1 MQGENKMNISGI
13 RPIGGYQ
20 TINNYAAVN
29 KAADQERVYLAPL
42 EEQDLTQVKKEDSDI
57 ARFSKA
63 RANQTF
69 GAYDFA
75 NQYKPEDSFEI
86 RAGREARL
94 ADVNQAISDMQKD
107 EVLHQYQT
115 FLGERRATATEAAAP
130 QIRGGEDF
138 TF

>member
-1 MQGENKMNISGI
+1 MNISGI

-20 TINNYAAVN
+20 TINNYTSVN
-29 KAADQERVYLAPL
+29 KAAEQERVYLAPL

-75 NQYKPEDSFEI
+75 NQYKPEDTFEV
-86 RAGREARL
+86 RNAREARL
-94 ADVNQAISDMQKD
+94 SDVHKAINDMQKD

-115 FLGERRATATEAAAP
+115 FLGEHRGAQASAAAP

>member
-1 MQGENKMNISGI
+1 MNISGI

-20 TINNYAAVN
+20 TIQNYRPVRESAE
-29 KAADQERVYLAPL
+29 QERVYLQPL
-42 EEQDLTQVKKEDSDI
+42 EEQDLTQVKAEESDI
-57 ARFSKA
+57 SKFSRA

-75 NQYKPEDSFEI
+75 NQYKPEDSFQVQSDSSMRI
-86 RAGREARL
+86 S
-94 ADVNQAISDMQKD
+94 DVKQAISDMQKD

-115 FLGERRATATEAAAP
+115 FLGERATAKTDTP
-130 QIRGGEDF
+130 VIRGGEDF

>member
-1 MQGENKMNISGI
+1 MNISGI

-20 TINNYAAVN
+20 TLNNYTPGVN
-29 KAADQERVYLAPL
+29 RGSAQERVYLAPL
-42 EEQDLTQVKKEDSDI
+42 EEQDLTEVKKEDSDI
-57 ARFSKA
+57 ARFSRA

-86 RAGREARL
+86 HSGREARL
-94 ADVNQAISDMQKD
+94 ADVDKAITNMQKD

-115 FLGERRATATEAAAP
+115 FLGERGNAAKSATTE
-130 QIRGGEDF
+130 IRGGEDF
-138 TF
+138 TL